1 MLQKK
6 DLMKFLIDHLLI
18 GLKLTKIISM
28 KYTTILLVF
37 FIFMASCHKDDDTN
51 NQTDENGV
59 ITSLSYQWKKS
70 LHLNGTVSNSK
81 FDIPIKYNGNIG
93 IPTTNGDNNRL
104 ITLINPNNG
113 DFIWSWDDRYQP
125 ETERIGIYY
134 AHQNNNLLT
143 YQTGD
148 RSYCIDL
155 DDGTTQWKFRRDSPF
170 DVRLY
175 PSYGGNFFNSSSFVN
190 NEGYNEQIMTKVEI
204 NTGNL
209 TTEVIRANYS
219 GDYINSSNF
228 IGGVT
233 NVTKLATNNNLYA
246 LTYAEPSPNW
256 VVNSYLGLYNAST
269 QQWVYERKLMA
280 PSTTNSSAYEPK
292 IYNNKLYAWVGKN
305 IVCHNLDTG
314 EQIWRKSFPQ
324 DFLFSGFIIED
335 DKIIANNE
343 DTYTYCLNPENGN
356 IIWKT
361 ESSGTSGRMSYLNG
375 IVYFVG
381 GSTGKLHAIDVSNG
395 EHVWKINAS
404 NLGESGSS
412 SFKTNAVYVFEAEN
426 GNPAKVIALSH
437 LNAYCFDAYQ

>member
-1 MLQKK
+1 
-6 DLMKFLIDHLLI
+6 
-18 GLKLTKIISM
+18 
-28 KYTTILLVF
+28 
-37 FIFMASCHKDDDTN
+37 MASCHKDDDTN

-70 LHLNGTVSNSK
+70 LHNGDTFNSNGRIKS
-81 FDIPIKYNGNIG
+81 PIYYNGNIA
-93 IPTTNGDNNRL
+93 IPTTNGENSRFL
-104 ITLINPNNG
+104 TMINPTNG
-113 DFIWSWDDRYQP
+113 ETIWQWNDNYLPYSNQISISYYYQ
-125 ETERIGIYY
+125 Y
-134 AHQNNNLLT
+134 NNLLT
-143 YQTGD
+143 YQTGTK
-148 RSYCIDL
+148 SYCVNL

-314 EQIWRKSFPQ
+314 EQIWRKPFPQ

-343 DTYTYCLNPENGN
+343 DTFTYCLNPENGN

>member
-1 MLQKK
+1 
-6 DLMKFLIDHLLI
+6 MKS
-18 GLKLTKIISM
+18 LTI
-28 KYTTILLVF
+28 TLVL
-37 FIFMASCHKDDDTN
+37 FIFMASCHKDDDTD

-59 ITSLSYQWKKS
+59 KTSLSYHWKKS
-70 LHLNGTVSNSK
+70 LHLNGIVSNSRFK
-81 FDIPIKYNGNIG
+81 APIYYNGNIA

-104 ITLINPNNG
+104 MTLISPTNG
-113 DFIWSWDDRYQP
+113 DSIWSWDDRYQP
-125 ETERIGIYY
+125 ITEDISIKFPYQ
-134 AHQNNNLLT
+134 HNNLLT
-143 YQTGD
+143 YQKGD
-148 RSYCIDL
+148 RSYCINL
-155 DDGTTQWKFRRDSPF
+155 DNGSTHWKFLRDTPF
-170 DVRLY
+170 DVRIY
-175 PSYGGNFFNSSSFVN
+175 PSYDNNFFNSSSIIN
-190 NEGYNEQIMTKVEI
+190 NEGYNEQVMTKVNI

-219 GDYINSSNF
+219 GDYIAPSINLIGAITNIVKLPNSSN
-228 IGGVT
+228 
-233 NVTKLATNNNLYA
+233 LYA
-246 LTYAEPSPNW
+246 ITYAEPAPDW
-256 VVNSYLGLYNAST
+256 FVNSYLGLYNSDS

-280 PSTTNSSAYEPK
+280 PPTTNSSAYEPK

-314 EQIWRKSFPQ
+314 EQIWRKAFPQ
-324 DFLFSGFIIED
+324 DFLFSGFIIEE

-381 GSTGKLHAIDVSNG
+381 GSTGKLHAINVSTG

-404 NLGESGSS
+404 KLGEPNSS
-412 SFKTNAVYVFEAEN
+412 NFKTNAVYVFEAEN

-437 LNAYCFDAYQ
+437 LNAYCFEAYQ

>member
-1 MLQKK
+1 
-6 DLMKFLIDHLLI
+6 MKS
-18 GLKLTKIISM
+18 IIA
-28 KYTTILLVF
+28 ILVF
-37 FIFMASCHKDDDTN
+37 FIFMASCHKDDDAN
-51 NQTDENGV
+51 RQTDENGV
-59 ITSLSYQWKKS
+59 ITSLPYKWKKS
-70 LHLNGTVSNSK
+70 LHNQNSVSNGYIS
-81 FDIPIKYNGNIG
+81 DAVYYNGNIA
-93 IPTTNGDNNRL
+93 IPTTNGENNRFL
-104 ITLINPNNG
+104 TMINPNNG
-113 DFIWSWDDRYQP
+113 ETIWEWNDNYLPYSNQIIIFEKY
-125 ETERIGIYY
+125 
-134 AHQNNNLLT
+134 QNNGLLT

-148 RSYCIDL
+148 RSYCINL
-155 DDGTTQWKFRRDSPF
+155 DNGTTQWKFRRESSF

-175 PSYGGNFFNSSSFVN
+175 PSYNGDFFNSSSFVN

-233 NVTKLATNNNLYA
+233 NVTKLANNSNLYA
-246 LTYAEPSPNW
+246 VTYFEHSPTW
-256 VVNSYLGLYNAST
+256 VVNSYLGLYNYETDA
-269 QQWVYERKLMA
+269 WVYERKLMA
-280 PSTTNSSAYEPK
+280 PPTTNSSAYEPK

-305 IVCHNLDTG
+305 IVCQNLDTG
-314 EQIWRKSFPQ
+314 EQIWRKPFPQ

-343 DTYTYCLNPENGN
+343 DTFTYCLNPENGN

-381 GSTGKLHAIDVSNG
+381 GSTGKLHAIDVSTG
-395 EHVWKINAS
+395 EHVWKINAG
-404 NLGESGSS
+404 NLGESSTS
-412 SFKTNAVYVFEAEN
+412 NFKTNAVYVFEAEN

-437 LNAYCFDAYQ
+437 LNAYSFEAYQ

>member
-1 MLQKK
+1 
-6 DLMKFLIDHLLI
+6 
-18 GLKLTKIISM
+18 
-28 KYTTILLVF
+28 
-37 FIFMASCHKDDDTN
+37 MASCHKEEDTDI
-51 NQTDENGV
+51 QTDENGV
-59 ITSLSYQWKKS
+59 ITSLPYQWKKS

-175 PSYGGNFFNSSSFVN
+175 PSYGGNFFNLVPFIDSN
-190 NEGYNEQIMTKVEI
+190 GHEEQTATRVEI

-219 GDYINSSNF
+219 GDYINTAVNL
-228 IGGVT
+228 IGGIT
-233 NVTKLATNNNLYA
+233 NIIKLPNSNNLYA
-246 LTYAEPSPNW
+246 ITYAEPSPNW

-280 PSTTNSSAYEPK
+280 PPTVNSSAYEPI

-314 EQIWRKSFPQ
+314 EQIWKKPFAQ

-343 DTYTYCLNPENGN
+343 DTFTYCLNPENGN

-381 GSTGKLHAIDVSNG
+381 GSTGKLHAIDVITG
-395 EHVWKINAS
+395 KHVWKINAG
-404 NLGESGSS
+404 NLGESSTS
-412 SFKTNAVYVFEAEN
+412 NFKTNAVYVFKAEN

-437 LNAYCFDAYQ
+437 MNAYSFEAYQ